1 MGWSLVV
8 GVTIGRWR
16 EGGSVGMLVGVTRS
30 RGMGEVAVLL
40 NKGLLD
46 ARLDTRDAGELTKY
60 LQRRKFITG

>member
-1 MGWSLVV
+1 
-8 GVTIGRWR
+8 
-16 EGGSVGMLVGVTRS
+16 MLVGVTRS